1 MGYRWEL
8 GNGRKVRLWED
19 NCLGSSSL
27 AIQFWP
33 LYRIVNGKGK
43 TIPGLWKGT
52 NLKWSFRRN
61 VSEELYNSW
70 LERVDLVS
78 TIQFSEEEDEMVW
91 QFTPKGI
98 YASQSLYKI
107 IKFRGVKPV
116 HFQWLVT
123 NNKVLSRDNLA
134 KRREV
139 EDPIAVFSVQRKN
152 QYRTCFLTVLLPSN
166 VGFWSPRSLIPWLV
180 LI

>member
-1 MGYRWEL
+1 MGYRWKL

-43 TIPGLWKGT
+43 TIPGLWEGT

-70 LERVDLVS
+70 LEIVDLVS

-139 EDPIAVFSVQRKN
+139 EDPSCLFCSEKESVQHL
-152 QYRTCFLTVLLPSN
+152 F
-166 VGFWSPRSLIPWLV
+166 FWLRCCQAM
-180 LI
+180 